1 MKKNIHII
9 LLGPPGCGKG
19 TQSQKLIREFG
30 FVQLSTGDMLRAA
43 ISKGTEIGMQ
53 AKSII
58 DKGELVSDEIVIG
71 IVRDRIFS
79 TECECGYMLDG
90 FPRTLAQAEKLDQIL
105 SDRNQKIDVV
115 LRLCVPDDMAIRRI
129 AGRRFHITSGRS
141 YNIEFNPP
149 KIEGRDDI
157 TGEKL
162 VQRED
167 DKEEIVQS
175 RLNTY
180 HELTEPLVRYYQK
193 QGILKAIDG
202 AGSPENIYAEIKHC
216 LLYTSPSPRDQR
228 GSGVAGW
235 GW

>member
-1 MKKNIHII
+1 MKKHIQII

-19 TQSQKLIREFG
+19 TQAQKLINEFG

-43 ISKGTEIGMQ
+43 ISKGTEIGVE

-71 IVRDRIFS
+71 IVRERIFS
-79 TECECGYMLDG
+79 KECESGYMLDG
-90 FPRTLAQAEKLDQIL
+90 FPRTLTQAEKLNQIL

-115 LRLCVPDDMAIRRI
+115 IRLCVPEDMLVRRI
-129 AGRRFHITSGRS
+129 AGRRFHIKSGRS

-149 KIEGRDDI
+149 KIEGKDDI

-167 DKEEIVQS
+167 DKEEIVES
-175 RLNTY
+175 RLKTY
-180 HELTEPLVRYYQK
+180 YELTEPLVEYYK
-193 QGILKAIDG
+193 KEGLLKEIDG
-202 AGSPENIYAEIKHC
+202 TGSPENIYTEIKQT
-216 LLYTSPSPRDQR
+216 LNAFP
-228 GSGVAGW
+228 A
-235 GW
+235 

>member
-1 MKKNIHII
+1 MKKHIHII

-19 TQSQKLIREFG
+19 TQAQRLIREFG
-30 FVQLSTGDMLRAA
+30 LIQLSTGDMLRAA
-43 ISKGTEIGMQ
+43 ISEGTEIGMQ

-79 TECECGYMLDG
+79 IKDEYGYMLDG
-90 FPRTLAQAEKLDQIL
+90 FPRTLTQAEKLGQIL

-115 LRLCVPDDMAIRRI
+115 IRLCVPDEMAIRRI

-193 QGILKAIDG
+193 QGILRAIDG
-202 AGSPENIYAEIKHC
+202 TDSPENIYTEIKQT
-216 LLYTSPSPRDQR
+216 LNEVN
-228 GSGVAGW
+228 G
-235 GW
+235 

>member
-1 MKKNIHII
+1 MKKHIQII

-19 TQSQKLIREFG
+19 TQAQKLINEFG

-43 ISKGTEIGMQ
+43 ISKGTEIGVE

-71 IVRDRIFS
+71 IVRERIFS
-79 TECECGYMLDG
+79 KECERGYMLDG
-90 FPRTLAQAEKLDQIL
+90 FPRTLAQAEKLNQIL

-115 LRLCVPDDMAIRRI
+115 IRLCVPEDMLVRRI
-129 AGRRFHITSGRS
+129 AGRRFHIKSGRS

-149 KIEGRDDI
+149 KIEGKDDI

-167 DKEEIVQS
+167 DKEEIVES
-175 RLNTY
+175 RLKTY
-180 HELTEPLVRYYQK
+180 YELTEPLVEYYK
-193 QGILKAIDG
+193 KEGLLKEIDG
-202 AGSPENIYAEIKHC
+202 TGSPENIYTEIKQT
-216 LLYTSPSPRDQR
+216 LKSVT
-228 GSGVAGW
+228 A
-235 GW
+235 

>member
-1 MKKNIHII
+1 MKKHIQII

-19 TQSQKLIREFG
+19 TQSQKLINEFG

-79 TECECGYMLDG
+79 TDCECGYMLDG

-115 LRLCVPDDMAIRRI
+115 LRLCVPDDIAIRRI

-193 QGILKAIDG
+193 QGILNAIDG
-202 AGSPENIYAEIKHC
+202 TGSPENIYAEIKKT
-216 LLYTSPSPRDQR
+216 LN
-228 GSGVAGW
+228 GVPT
-235 GW
+235 

>member
-19 TQSQKLIREFG
+19 TQAQKLIREFG

-58 DKGELVSDEIVIG
+58 DKGELVSDELVIG

-115 LRLCVPDDMAIRRI
+115 FRLCVPDDMAIRRI

-141 YNIEFNPP
+141 YNIEFSPP
-149 KIEGRDDI
+149 KIKGRDDI

-202 AGSPENIYAEIKHC
+202 TESPENIYTEIKQT
-216 LLYTSPSPRDQR
+216 LNEVP
-228 GSGVAGW
+228 V
-235 GW
+235 

>member
-19 TQSQKLIREFG
+19 TQAQKLIREFG

-79 TECECGYMLDG
+79 TECECSYMLDG
-90 FPRTLAQAEKLDQIL
+90 FPRTFAQAEKLDQIL

-115 LRLCVPDDMAIRRI
+115 FRLCVPDDMAIRRI

-202 AGSPENIYAEIKHC
+202 AGSPENIYAEIKQT
-216 LLYTSPSPRDQR
+216 LNEVL
-228 GSGVAGW
+228 A
-235 GW
+235 

>member
-19 TQSQKLIREFG
+19 TQAQKLIREFG

-157 TGEKL
+157 TSEKL

-193 QGILKAIDG
+193 QGIIKAIDG
-202 AGSPENIYAEIKHC
+202 AGSPENIYAEIKQT
-216 LLYTSPSPRDQR
+216 LNEVP
-228 GSGVAGW
+228 V
-235 GW
+235 

>member
-1 MKKNIHII
+1 MKKHIQII

-19 TQSQKLIREFG
+19 TQAKKLINEFG

-43 ISKGTEIGMQ
+43 ISNGTEIGVE

-71 IVRDRIFS
+71 IVRERIFS
-79 TECECGYMLDG
+79 KECERGYMLDG

-105 SDRNQKIDVV
+105 SDRNQKIDIVI
-115 LRLCVPDDMAIRRI
+115 RLCVPDDILVRRI
-129 AGRRFHITSGRS
+129 AGRRFHIKSGRS

-149 KIEGRDDI
+149 KIEGKDDI

-167 DKEEIVQS
+167 DKEEIVES
-175 RLNTY
+175 RLKTY
-180 HELTEPLVRYYQK
+180 YEVTEPLVGYYK
-193 QGILKAIDG
+193 KEDILKEVDG
-202 AGSPENIYAEIKHC
+202 TGSPRNIYSEIKQI
-216 LLYTSPSPRDQR
+216 LNAVP
-228 GSGVAGW
+228 A
-235 GW
+235 

>member
-1 MKKNIHII
+1 MKKHIQII

-19 TQSQKLIREFG
+19 TQAQKLINEFG

-43 ISKGTEIGMQ
+43 ISKGTEIGVE

-71 IVRDRIFS
+71 IVRERIFS
-79 TECECGYMLDG
+79 KECESGYMLDG
-90 FPRTLAQAEKLDQIL
+90 FPRTLAQAEKLNQIL

-115 LRLCVPDDMAIRRI
+115 IRLCVPEDMLVRRI
-129 AGRRFHITSGRS
+129 AGRRFHIKSGRS

-149 KIEGRDDI
+149 KIEGKDDI

-167 DKEEIVQS
+167 DKEKIVES
-175 RLNTY
+175 RLKTY
-180 HELTEPLVRYYQK
+180 YELTEPLVEYYK
-193 QGILKAIDG
+193 KEGLLKEIDG
-202 AGSPENIYAEIKHC
+202 TGSPEKIYTEIKQT
-216 LLYTSPSPRDQR
+216 LNAFP
-228 GSGVAGW
+228 A
-235 GW
+235 